1 MLCPNFNVI
10 TLQAISLFQ
19 IFGYPY
25 GVLRLTEKAL
35 TDCSDERAFRIMS
48 VLGFKNA
55 LTLGDYE
62 SAFQFILRMP
72 RESKG
77 DLVPLKERESSIQTF
92 VTLVLEKKDVDVLV
106 GLKIDS
112 FAERVRDEIERVLH
126 AQAKLSDPMAEDS
139 VYQMVYFYHLCRK
152 NFEKGKLE

>member
-1 MLCPNFNVI
+1 
-10 TLQAISLFQ
+10 
-19 IFGYPY
+19 
-25 GVLRLTEKAL
+25 VLRLTEKAL
-35 TDCSDERAFRIMS
+35 TDCRDERAFRIMS

-77 DLVPLKERESSIQTF
+77 ANRDMVPGKERESSIQTF
-92 VTLVLEKKDVDVLV
+92 VTRILENKDVDVLV

-126 AQAKLSDPMAEDS
+126 AQAKLSDPMTEDS

-152 NFEKGKLE
+152 NYEKGKLE